1 MINSREMR
9 TIQIGIG
16 MLKDEDSLAYGRVM
30 AGTMMALVP
39 SILIFLVG
47 QKTLISGLT
56 NGAVKG

>member
-1 MINSREMR
+1 MR

-16 MLKDEDSLAYGRVM
+16 MLKNEEAQDYGIIM

-39 SILIFLVG
+39 SILMFVIG

-56 NGAVKG
+56 RGAVKG